1 MKKDRS
7 KAMKIYLIAGEPSGD
22 LLGSRFMR
30 AMRKKIGAE
39 AEFFGI
45 GGDTMEAEGLK
56 SLFDI
61 SDLAVMGLTEVI
73 PSIPRV
79 LRRIRETVA
88 DIVRVQPDVVVTID
102 SWSFSSRVHKALRKL
117 KTGIPQVHYVAP
129 QVWAWKK
136 KRARTM
142 YKYVDTLMTLFPYE
156 PKYFT
161 PYKLDTRFVGH
172 PVIESEVITTNG
184 DDFRRKYNIAQDKKI
199 ITVLPGSRKNE
210 VAKLLPV
217 FLEAAKELKAVD
229 ENLFFV
235 IPTVRTV
242 AENVKKQVQQ
252 SGLPIL
258 VVETQADRY
267 GAFRASSAAIAAS
280 GTVALELAICDI
292 PHIIAYKVSPFSAM
306 LARKFLHI
314 EFVNLSNILLGRE
327 IIPELLQE
335 RCVPGNIRSYITE
348 LLRHGDLYE
357 KQMGGFAKV
366 REILGQGVQTP
377 SQNACDVI
385 LELAARKNK
394 ETACQNKKMR

>member
-1 MKKDRS
+1 
-7 KAMKIYLIAGEPSGD
+7 MKIYLIAGEPSGD

-30 AMRKKIGAE
+30 AMRQKTNGAV
-39 AEFFGI
+39 EFYGV
-45 GGDTMEAEGLK
+45 GGDTMEVEGLK

-61 SDLAVMGLTEVI
+61 SDLAIMGLTEVI

-79 LRRIRETVA
+79 LRRIKETVK
-88 DIVRVQPDVVVTID
+88 DIIRVQPDVVMTID

-136 KRARTM
+136 KRAKTM
-142 YKYVDTLMTLFPYE
+142 YKYIDHLLTLFPYE

-161 PYKLDTRFVGH
+161 PYHLDTQFVGH
-172 PVIESEVITTNG
+172 PVIESEAITANG
-184 DDFRRKYNIAQDKKI
+184 DDFRAKYNIPADKKV
-199 ITVLPGSRKNE
+199 ITVLPGSRKTE

-217 FLEAAKELKAVD
+217 FLEAAQELKAAD
-229 ENLFFV
+229 DSFYFV
-235 IPTVRTV
+235 IPTVKTV
-242 AENVKKQVQQ
+242 AASVKEKVAQ

-267 GAFRASSAAIAAS
+267 GAFRASAAAIAAS

-314 EFVNLSNILLGRE
+314 QFVNLSNILLGRE

-335 RCVPGNIRSYITE
+335 RCVKGNIRSYIQD
-348 LLRHGDLYE
+348 LLRHEDLYE
-357 KQMGGFAKV
+357 RQMAGFAKV
-366 REILGQGVQTP
+366 REILGQGVQMP
-377 SQNACDVI
+377 SQNACDII
-385 LELAARKNK
+385 LNIINES
-394 ETACQNKKMR
+394 KK